1 MDLGEIQVFNHV
13 ILLEDPLAAELIK
26 LRDLLRSPELLVE
39 KVGELGSEAPG
50 SINKGDISLLQ
61 TLLVSIL

>member
-13 ILLEDPLAAELIK
+13 ILLEYPLAAELIK

-50 SINKGDISLLQ
+50 SINEGDMSLLQ
-61 TLLVSIL
+61 KLLVRTL